1 MGVGAGGRTMAALT
15 MARRVETE
23 AINLFDAIGLFLA
36 DHRLS
41 PDPAHYAFAFHV
53 LCDPSGLLAQA
64 VAQITDGGVRL
75 TEHDIEDLGG
85 AAVAGRPMVA
95 TRTAMPRSDPVAPDR
110 RRAEDPVKQAEVL
123 IARAELQVSGFSD
136 TVRSI
141 HAETSDFGRDLE
153 ANAAAMRAGDL
164 TRIDEV
170 ARLAGA
176 MIERVHSAERRLAAA
191 ERETDELRQALDEA
205 RGSAR
210 QDPLTELANRRAF
223 DEAVAALAPDT
234 RVAIAICDIDH
245 FKRVNDDFGHA
256 IGDRVLRAIG
266 QTLAAE
272 SEGAFVA
279 RYGGEEFVL
288 LLRDMDMDAALAVID
303 RARSA
308 VAARRF
314 RARETDAP
322 IGTVTISAGI
332 AMGLAADLREGLYA
346 RADAAL
352 YRAKAAGRNRVLRA
366 E

>member
-1 MGVGAGGRTMAALT
+1 MAALT
-15 MARRVETE
+15 MTRPVE
-23 AINLFDAIGLFLA
+23 ADSINLFNAIGMFLA

-41 PDPAHYAFAFHV
+41 HDPAHYAFAFHV
-53 LCDPSGLLAQA
+53 LRDPAGPLAKA

-75 TEHDIEDLGG
+75 TQHDIEDLGG
-85 AAVAGRPMVA
+85 EVVAGPPLATPCAAAPRPDPIA
-95 TRTAMPRSDPVAPDR
+95 ADDDRTA
-110 RRAEDPVKQAEVL
+110 DPVKQADAL

-141 HAETSDFGRDLE
+141 HAETSGFGRDLE

-223 DEAVAALAPDT
+223 DEAFAALAPDT
-234 RVAIAICDIDH
+234 RVAIAICDVDH

-272 SEGAFVA
+272 TQGAFVA
-279 RYGGEEFVL
+279 RYGGEEFAL
-288 LLRDMDMDAALAVID
+288 LLCDMDLDAALAVVD

-332 AMGLAADLREGLYA
+332 AVGMAADLREALYA
-346 RADAAL
+346 QADAAL